1 MTRKNLSTKARQNVI
16 STLTII
22 SALLI
27 IANGVLIG
35 LNGSPIIISATDP
48 RIIRINTWEEF
59 ASRASEA
66 KIVSIMYNPPSTD
79 LLVEASTMINVSET
93 EQENVI
99 LTFYGTFPPTGYTGP
114 RDKEALKTWM
124 SEQLKVDP
132 NNSYTDRTLSIESIN
147 STSFW
152 WRTALGL
159 PGLVENGMA
168 YAWVSLAVLLLLMG
182 IIINFKPARTKSWSI
197 WIVVISLLSIPIGG
211 GFFVGA
217 ILGFIAGLAG
227 IHGTTTLRQTFIG
240 RILNVLCLRKGTITE
255 IINDKSRVQTAV
267 LTIIFVSILSSF
279 GAILYAYNV
288 NALYSGST
296 TNILRLTYAILVN
309 GAILID
315 TSVYFSVIS
324 YITISI
330 IKWFILSLLLYLTI
344 SRLLSKELSF
354 ESIATVA
361 AYAYV
366 PELIQIFTPTLF
378 TNEPFLSQGMSTGF
392 FPIPITW
399 PLTLFLISRL
409 WAIIIVIIAISKIVD
424 VPKSKAFG
432 ITLFSGTIY
441 FFFTYLILYNQM
453 NLPGFT
459 VKFSPSDV
467 AILML
472 TSIAFIIAFLL
483 GTFKKES

>member
-1 MTRKNLSTKARQNVI
+1 
-16 STLTII
+16 
-22 SALLI
+22 
-27 IANGVLIG
+27 
-35 LNGSPIIISATDP
+35 
-48 RIIRINTWEEF
+48 
-59 ASRASEA
+59 
-66 KIVSIMYNPPSTD
+66 MYNPPSTD
-79 LLVEASTMINVSET
+79 LLVEASTTINISET

-114 RDKEALKTWM
+114 RDKEALKTWI
-124 SEQLKVDP
+124 SEQLQVDP

-159 PGLVENGMA
+159 PGLVENGVA

-182 IIINFKPARTKSWSI
+182 IIVNFKPTRTRSWSI

-211 GFFVGA
+211 GFFIGA

-227 IHGTTTLRQTFIG
+227 IQGTASLGQTFIG
-240 RILNVLCLRKGTITE
+240 RILNILCLRKETVTE
-255 IINDKSRVQTAV
+255 IINEKRRIQTAI
-267 LTIIFVSILSSF
+267 LTVIFVSILSSF

-296 TNILRLTYAILVN
+296 TNILKLTYAILVN

-324 YITISI
+324 YITIGI
-330 IKWFILSLLLYLTI
+330 IKWFILSLPLYLII
-344 SRLLSKELSF
+344 SRLLSKESSF
-354 ESIATVA
+354 ETIATVA

-378 TNEPFLSQGMSTGF
+378 TNEPFLSRGMSIGF

-409 WAIIIVIIAISKIVD
+409 WIILILIIAISKIVD
-424 VPKSKAFG
+424 VPKIKAFG

-453 NLPGFT
+453 TLPGFI
-459 VKFSPSDV
+459 VKFSASDV
-467 AILML
+467 VAMLML
-472 TSIAFIIAFLL
+472 TSLAFIIAILL
-483 GTFKKES
+483 GTFKKEG